1 MATNTSQPSGSSI
14 KPMDFTDDYDP
25 ATNTYNYGHLTGMT
39 IDQYENAYQAQKN
52 GTLDSFD
59 PNASGSSVV
68 SSTTSADTTFDDI
81 FNSSV
86 ANGGVPQLAI
96 DAYNSDGTVLPGY
109 SNIIDAYTTGGT
121 GNSTTSGSTTSGIM
135 SNTASSQPAQ
145 IIQQM
150 DTSGLATSSGMDTG
164 FASVGNQISNVGT
177 QVGNA
182 ENNITGQIGD
192 LSGNIATGLTGLNT
206 NLGTVNSN
214 LEAGIGDVNSNLETG
229 FSGVNTN
236 VNDQFAGQNQNL
248 TDLSA
253 NVLGGQ
259 TNLQN
264 YLEGFS
270 DRADTYYGGLSDGQ
284 SGIMSDIGGL
294 QSGLSD
300 FRNTYDDNTTMA
312 NQARN
317 QLVEQVT
324 GGFSAQ
330 DDSQSEYNAAAQ
342 KERADIS
349 AAVSQ
354 QPQAAPQAGAN
365 FSQGLMGVSSG
376 TASATPG
383 SAQNQANTATD
394 RLSAVRQLLA
404 TSSQNLSP
412 ELRMQYETLASSFD
426 DAGRLIPLTADQAG
440 NRTQRTLDNQGNLI
454 YATLDPQ
461 NQITNQGAINVNNL
475 LSYMNQLGYS
485 ANTST
490 GSNQPAV
497 NTFG

>member
-1 MATNTSQPSGSSI
+1 MADNS
-14 KPMDFTDDYDP
+14 
-25 ATNTYNYGHLTGMT
+25 
-39 IDQYENAYQAQKN
+39 
-52 GTLDSFD
+52 
-59 PNASGSSVV
+59 
-68 SSTTSADTTFDDI
+68 I
-81 FNSSV
+81 FNNSA

-96 DAYNSDGTVLPGY
+96 NTYNKDGTILPGYEDVIGEYTNATGGSPDVSTGGSPDVSTGGSAYNS
-109 SNIIDAYTTGGT
+109 
-121 GNSTTSGSTTSGIM
+121 GIM
-135 SNTASSQPAQ
+135 ADTASSQPAQ

-150 DTSGLATSSGMDTG
+150 DTSGLATSSGMDSG
-164 FASVGNQISNVGT
+164 FASVGTQIGNVGT

-182 ENNITGQIGD
+182 EQNITGQIGD
-192 LSGNIATGLTGLNT
+192 LSGNIATGLTGINT

-214 LEAGIGDVNSNLETG
+214 LEAGIGNVNSNLETG

-236 VNDQFAGQNQNL
+236 INDQFTGQNESI

-294 QSGLSD
+294 QGGLSD

-330 DDSQSEYNAAAQ
+330 DAAQSEYNAAAQ

-354 QPQAAPQAGAN
+354 QQQAAPQAGVN
-365 FSQGLMGVSSG
+365 FAQPFTG
-376 TASATPG
+376 TLSAAAATPG
-383 SAQNQANTATD
+383 AAQSPNNATN

-412 ELRMQYETLASSFD
+412 ELRMQYEILNSSFD
-426 DAGRLIPLTADQAG
+426 DTGSLIPLTTDQAG
-440 NRTQRTLDNQGNLI
+440 NRTQRTLDSQGNLS
-454 YATLDPQ
+454 YATLDAQ
-461 NQITNQGAINVNNL
+461 NQFTNQGAINVNTLIN
-475 LSYMNQLGYS
+475 YMDQLGYS
-485 ANTST
+485 QNTNT
-490 GSNQPAV
+490 GFAGPAV

>member
-1 MATNTSQPSGSSI
+1 MANVELNAVGKAFVNNHGWIDRGDGTIVSKSGGSLGYDSNTGVYFNTHS
-14 KPMDFTDDYDP
+14 TDP
-25 ATNTYNYGHLTGMT
+25 QLTS
-39 IDQYENAYQAQKN
+39 N
-52 GTLDSFD
+52 G
-59 PNASGSSVV
+59 GG
-68 SSTTSADTTFDDI
+68 SADTGLGTYNGQPIVNPGYDASLDLDGD
-81 FNSSV
+81 
-86 ANGGVPQLAI
+86 GGVTLEERSA
-96 DAYNSDGTVLPGY
+96 AG
-109 SNIIDAYTTGGT
+109 TTGG
-121 GNSTTSGSTTSGIM
+121 IM
-135 SNTASSQPAQ
+135 SGTASSQPAQ

-192 LSGNIATGLTGLNT
+192 LSGNIATGLTGINT

-214 LEAGIGDVNSNLETG
+214 LEAGIGNVNSNLETG

-236 VNDQFAGQNQNL
+236 IIDQFTGQNESI

-284 SGIMSDIGGL
+284 SGIMSNIGGL

-330 DDSQSEYNAAAQ
+330 DASQSEYNTAAQ

-354 QPQAAPQAGAN
+354 QPQAAPQASVN
-365 FSQGLMGVSSG
+365 FAQSLPGVSS
-376 TASATPG
+376 AAAATPG
-383 SAQNQANTATD
+383 AAQSQNNASN

-412 ELRMQYETLASSFD
+412 ELRTQYEVLHSSFD
-426 DAGRLIPLTADQAG
+426 DTGSLIPLTTDQAG
-440 NRTQRTLDNQGNLI
+440 NRTQRTLDSQGNLS
-454 YATLDPQ
+454 YATLDAQ
-461 NQITNQGAINVNNL
+461 NQFINQGAINVNTLIN
-475 LSYMNQLGYS
+475 YMDQLGYS
-485 ANTST
+485 QNTNT
-490 GSNQPAV
+490 GFAGPAV

>member
-1 MATNTSQPSGSSI
+1 MADE
-14 KPMDFTDDYDP
+14 PMNFMNDYDS
-25 ATNTYNYGHLTGMT
+25 ATNTYSYGHLTGMT
-39 IDQYENAYQAQKN
+39 IDQYEDAYQAQKN

-96 DAYNSDGTVLPGY
+96 DAYNRDGTVLPGY
-109 SNIIDAYTTGGT
+109 SNIIDAYTTAGGT
-121 GNSTTSGSTTSGIM
+121 GNSTTSGSTTSGSTTSGIM
-135 SNTASSQPAQ
+135 SNTASSQPTQ

-192 LSGNIATGLTGLNT
+192 LSGNIATGLTGINT

-214 LEAGIGDVNSNLETG
+214 LETGIGNVNSNLETG

-236 VNDQFAGQNQNL
+236 INDQFTDQNASI

-330 DDSQSEYNAAAQ
+330 DASQSEYNAAAQ

-349 AAVSQ
+349 AAVSP

-404 TSSQNLSP
+404 TSSQNLGP

-475 LSYMNQLGYS
+475 LSYLNQLGYS

>member
-1 MATNTSQPSGSSI
+1 
-14 KPMDFTDDYDP
+14 
-25 ATNTYNYGHLTGMT
+25 
-39 IDQYENAYQAQKN
+39 
-52 GTLDSFD
+52 
-59 PNASGSSVV
+59 
-68 SSTTSADTTFDDI
+68 
-81 FNSSV
+81 
-86 ANGGVPQLAI
+86 
-96 DAYNSDGTVLPGY
+96 
-109 SNIIDAYTTGGT
+109 
-121 GNSTTSGSTTSGIM
+121 
-135 SNTASSQPAQ
+135 
-145 IIQQM
+145 M
-150 DTSGLATSSGMDTG
+150 DTSGLATSSGMNTG

-192 LSGNIATGLTGLNT
+192 LSGNIETGLTGINT

-214 LEAGIGDVNSNLETG
+214 LETGIGNVNSNLETG

-236 VNDQFAGQNQNL
+236 INDQFTDQNASI

-330 DDSQSEYNAAAQ
+330 DTSQSEYNAAAQ

-349 AAVSQ
+349 AAVSP

-365 FSQGLMGVSSG
+365 FPQGLMGVSSG
-376 TASATPG
+376 IASATPG

-404 TSSQNLSP
+404 TSSQNLGP

-475 LSYMNQLGYS
+475 LSYLNQLGYS

>member
-1 MATNTSQPSGSSI
+1 MAEKRFDPVTGYEIRALPEGTLNAGQEYLI
-14 KPMDFTDDYDP
+14 KPDYS
-25 ATNTYNYGHLTGMT
+25 YGGL
-39 IDQYENAYQAQKN
+39 YY
-52 GTLDSFD
+52 
-59 PNASGSSVV
+59 GSAD
-68 SSTTSADTTFDDI
+68 TTSADTTSADTTLNDI
-81 FNSSV
+81 LNSSA

-96 DAYNSDGTVLPGY
+96 DAYNRDGTVLPGY
-109 SNIIDAYTTGGT
+109 SNIIDAYTTAGGT
-121 GNSTTSGSTTSGIM
+121 GNSTTSGSTTSGSTTSGIM
-135 SNTASSQPAQ
+135 SNTASSQPKQ

-192 LSGNIATGLTGLNT
+192 LSGNIATGLTGINT

-214 LEAGIGDVNSNLETG
+214 LETGIGNVNSNLETG

-236 VNDQFAGQNQNL
+236 INDQFTDQNASI

-270 DRADTYYGGLSDGQ
+270 GRADTYYGGLSDGQ

-330 DDSQSEYNAAAQ
+330 DASQSEYNAAAQ

-461 NQITNQGAINVNNL
+461 NQITNQGALNVNNL

>member
-1 MATNTSQPSGSSI
+1 MAE
-14 KPMDFTDDYDP
+14 KR
-25 ATNTYNYGHLTGMT
+25 
-39 IDQYENAYQAQKN
+39 
-52 GTLDSFD
+52 FD
-59 PNASGSSVV
+59 PVTGYEIRTLSNSLNSGQEYLINPDGGFDSLYYSN
-68 SSTTSADTTFDDI
+68 SADTTSADTTSADTASADTTFDDI
-81 FNSSV
+81 INSSA

-96 DAYNSDGTVLPGY
+96 DAYNRDGTVLPGY
-109 SNIIDAYTTGGT
+109 SNIIDAYTTAGGT

-150 DTSGLATSSGMDTG
+150 DTSGLATSSGMNTG
-164 FASVGNQISNVGT
+164 FASVGDQISNVGT

-192 LSGNIATGLTGLNT
+192 LSGNIATGLTGINT

-214 LEAGIGDVNSNLETG
+214 LEAGIGNVNSNLETG

-236 VNDQFAGQNQNL
+236 INDQFTDQNASI

-284 SGIMSDIGGL
+284 SGIMNDIGGV

-317 QLVEQVT
+317 QLAEQVT

-330 DDSQSEYNAAAQ
+330 DAAQSEYNAAAQ

-349 AAVSQ
+349 ASVSQ

-376 TASATPG
+376 IASATPG

-461 NQITNQGAINVNNL
+461 NQITNQGALNVNQL
-475 LSYMNQLGYS
+475 LGALDNLGYT
-485 ANTST
+485 A
-490 GSNQPAV
+490 NQPAAV
-497 NTFG
+497 RSGLLEREDPFFSTFG